1 MWMYIVCNGIFLKMD
16 KIFKFKVCIICGKEF
31 IPTNGKQK
39 YCKDCRPIIY
49 RELRRIKMA
58 RYRITHPDRCENY
71 QKQFYLKH
79 SEQYKQHKQWDEY
92 NKQWRKEHSEQVR
105 ESWRKHYNKRERSLD
120 FIPLNE
126 FFEGAE
132 AHHLDNIYVIYIPK
146 EVHRSVYHSVFK
158 NIGMDEINALA
169 WNYL

>member
-1 MWMYIVCNGIFLKMD
+1 MYIVCNGIFLKMD

-79 SEQYKQHKQWDEY
+79 SEQYKQHKQYYLE
-92 NKQWRKEHSEQVR
+92 NQEQ
-105 ESWRKHYNKRERSLD
+105 S
-120 FIPLNE
+120 
-126 FFEGAE
+126 
-132 AHHLDNIYVIYIPK
+132 YVIYIPK